1 MLRKILFIAVLGLTL
16 CLPLT
21 ASATRLKELQV
32 TQNGGD
38 IYVSVQLEL
47 GPELEQELKSG
58 IEKKLIFYVDLF
70 RAWYK
75 WPDEFVLG
83 KKVERELKCDNVK
96 GEFTVT
102 TEEWSRTPV
111 IKRFETCDEL
121 MAWAVTLNSVRLVN
135 VKEIPSARY
144 IIKVSA
150 ESRLRNLP
158 PLIGQLFFFVKDVEF
173 NVRTHSQT
181 MKFGEGK

>member
-1 MLRKILFIAVLGLTL
+1 MLRKTLFIAVLSLTL
-16 CLPLT
+16 ILPLT
-21 ASATRLKELQV
+21 ASATRLKDLVV
-32 TQNGGD
+32 TQNGDD
-38 IYVSVQLEL
+38 IYVSVKLEL
-47 GPELEQELKSG
+47 SPELEKELKSG

-83 KKVERELKCDNVK
+83 KKIERELKCDNVK
-96 GEFTVT
+96 SEFTVT
-102 TEEWSRTPV
+102 TQEWSKGPV
-111 IKRFETCDEL
+111 IKRFENCDEL
-121 MAWAVTLNSVRLVN
+121 LVWALSMDSVRLVN
-135 VKEIPSARY
+135 VKEIPKGRY
-144 IIKVSA
+144 LVKVSA

-173 NVRTHSQT
+173 NVRTHSEK